1 MDIVK
6 YNEESFLKLFVSY
19 MVTKNQLFI
28 PDKKEL
34 QKELVKFY
42 DDPVCE
48 ILFRNIEKIDGINY
62 KYVNLSNAFESAY
75 FSGILR
81 VFRDSNEDKNMI
93 NITPKQ
99 AIEIYMQY
107 NYEQLVAMD
116 KICRELIKPKE
127 DEKIINLKN
136 NYGFNYYKC

>member
-6 YNEESFLKLFVSY
+6 YNEESFLKLLISY
-19 MVTKNQLFI
+19 MVTKNQFFI
-28 PDKKEL
+28 PEKKEL

-48 ILFRNIEKIDGINY
+48 VLFRNIAKVDGINY
-62 KYVNLSNAFESAY
+62 KYVDLRNAFESAY
-75 FSGILR
+75 FNGILR

-99 AIEIYMQY
+99 AVEIYMQY

-116 KICRELIKPKE
+116 KICKELIKPKE